1 MSGPLIFNSRSTVR
15 PGKLEDYRAAI
26 KVVTD
31 LVESKEPRMIAFT
44 NYASED
50 GTDVSTVQV
59 HPDAESLDTHLKI
72 FFEEIY
78 RAHVADALDSYEV
91 NVFGNPS
98 ESARQ
103 QLAQLPTMFPGV
115 QVRILPVHQAGF
127 LRPQPL

>member
-1 MSGPLIFNSRSTVR
+1 MSGPLIFNSRSKVR

-31 LVESKEPRMIAFT
+31 LVESREPRMIAF
-44 NYASED
+44 NSYASED

-78 RAHVADALDSYEV
+78 HAHAADALDSYEV
-91 NVFGNPS
+91 NVFGDPS

-103 QLAQLPTMFPGV
+103 HLEQLPAMMPGV
-115 QVRILPVHQAGF
+115 QVRILPVHHAGF